1 MKHRIKLFL
10 WGGLHKLQSWYRE
23 AEMHGSYHGM
33 ATQSH
38 ISLHFVVWHPS
49 SVLPHFKE
57 HSAVLT
63 LLSVCFFS
71 SFTGRMCGWMW
82 LLPSPA
88 FSCSSCSS
96 RDACWRSGVTRSAR
110 LSRKSSPTLPGDT
123 CTHPHLAQD
132 QTLSST
138 LAYENENNIWK
149 LVSVTLCLRA
159 FCFSPISPFQSFTL
173 PPTHVLLELYM
184 KPYESRFSY
193 NHVVILL
200 LAFVC
205 LSGCPFSF

>member
-1 MKHRIKLFL
+1 
-10 WGGLHKLQSWYRE
+10 
-23 AEMHGSYHGM
+23 MHVPYNGM

-57 HSAVLT
+57 HSAVLP
-63 LLSVCFFS
+63 LLSACFFS
-71 SFTGRMCGWMW
+71 SFTGRMCGWTW

-96 RDACWRSGVTRSAR
+96 RAACWRSGATRSAR
-110 LSRKSSPTLPGDT
+110 LSRKTSPTLPGDT

-149 LVSVTLCLRA
+149 LGSVTLCV
-159 FCFSPISPFQSFTL
+159 FCFFPLFLLSKASL
-173 PPTHVLLELYM
+173 YPPAHVLLELYM
-184 KPYESRFSY
+184 KPYEGRFSY
-193 NHVVILL
+193 NHLVILL